1 MLLATGHFAGIA
13 ATLIVM
19 IVVGLYA
26 GSKVRSDADFATGGR
41 QAGWPVIS
49 GAIMGT
55 LVSGASTIGT
65 AQLAFQFGFS
75 AWWFTLGAGLA
86 CAALAL
92 ITARR
97 FYQSSTET
105 IAQYLAQTYGA
116 AIGPISTVFG
126 ALGMFLSVISQVLAF
141 IALMTTMFSIGPPA
155 AAAVGIVFVLCYVLF
170 GGVWGVGLVG
180 VAKLVLLYVA
190 MISCGAA
197 ALFLF
202 GGIGALRAS
211 FPAFPWFSLFGRGVD
226 KDLAAGFSLIVGVL
240 STQTYAQA
248 IAAGKN
254 FAAARKG
261 ALWSALLIPPIGLGG
276 ILVGLFMRAN
286 FPAVPSGEVLPTFIL
301 HHLPPVLAGVVLATL
316 LITAVGGWAGLLFGI
331 STMFTRDI
339 YQRFI
344 RRQAPRREAL
354 LVQRGAIVVI
364 ALLSALVASGNAG
377 SLILGWSFLSMGLR
391 GCTIL
396 CPLLGAMFFPRYLTP
411 AAGVAAA
418 FAGPAT
424 NVVWFLAFPE
434 GLDPLYPG
442 ILASLAALLIVS
454 WFTGKRR
461 RHPPD
466 LAS

>member
-1 MLLATGHFAGIA
+1 MLLAMGHFVGVG

-19 IVVGLYA
+19 IIVGLYA
-26 GSKVRSDADFATGGR
+26 GSKVKSDADFVTGGR
-41 QAGWPVIS
+41 KAGWPVVS

-65 AQLAFQFGFS
+65 AQLAFQYGFS

-86 CAALAL
+86 CVTLAL
-92 ITARR
+92 LTARK

-105 IAQYLAQTYGA
+105 IAQYLVQTYGT
-116 AIGPISTVFG
+116 AIGPVSTVFG
-126 ALGMFLSVISQVLAF
+126 ALGMFLSIISQVLAF
-141 IALMTTMFSIGPPA
+141 IALMTTMFPISAPV
-155 AAAVGIVFVLCYVLF
+155 AAVIGIVFVLCYVLF
-170 GGVWGVGLVG
+170 GGAWGVGLVG
-180 VAKLVLLYVA
+180 VAKLILLYVA

-202 GGIGALRAS
+202 GGVGALRDS
-211 FPAFPWFSLFGRGVD
+211 FPAFPWFSLFGRGIE

-248 IAAGKN
+248 IAAGKS

-261 ALWSALLIPPIGLGG
+261 ALWSAILIPPIGVGG
-276 ILVGLFMRAN
+276 ILVGLFMRAH
-286 FPAVPSGEVLPTFIL
+286 FPATPSSEVLPTFIL
-301 HHLPPVLAGVVLATL
+301 NYLPPVLAGVVLATL

-344 RRQAPRREAL
+344 RQHASPRETL
-354 LVQRGAIVVI
+354 LVQRIAIVVI
-364 ALLSALVASGNAG
+364 ALLTALVASGNAG

-411 AAGVAAA
+411 VAGIVAA
-418 FAGPAT
+418 FLGPAT
-424 NVVWFLAFPE
+424 NVVWFLVFPK
-434 GLDPLYPG
+434 GIDPLYPG
-442 ILASLAALLIVS
+442 LIVSLAALLIVS
-454 WFTGKRR
+454 WFTRKMPENR
-461 RHPPD
+461 
-466 LAS
+466 